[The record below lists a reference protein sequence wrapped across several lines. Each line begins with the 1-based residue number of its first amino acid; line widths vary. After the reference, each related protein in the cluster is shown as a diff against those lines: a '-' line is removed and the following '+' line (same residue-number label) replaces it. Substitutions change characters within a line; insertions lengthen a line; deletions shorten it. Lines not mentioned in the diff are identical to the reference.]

1 METNQHLKLSPPE
14 LLGNYKHIEL
24 TEDELNEAI
33 LLAKQKKERLLEQ
46 QRLEE
51 IAAENRKLLT
61 SNRWSFEQTSGFMKY
76 RAAKLFEGKFIW
88 DEKNTPVYNLLCYYF
103 SDDEQFES
111 IGVAMGLKE
120 PSLKKG
126 IVLAGNFGVGKTWLL
141 KLFGKNQR
149 QTYYMRSAKQI
160 ANDFQALGEENTEQ
174 YLKLFE
180 NPVNDAEAMFQRY
193 SGLCIDDMGAEDVK
207 NHYGNRKNVIGDLIE
222 QRYFNNIMGVY
233 FHASTNLT
241 VQQLENFYGGRVISR
256 LREKVN
262 LIELDGTDRR
272 K

>member
-1 METNQHLKLSPPE
+1 METNPYLKLSQPE
-14 LLGNYKHIEL
+14 LLDNYKHIEL

-33 LLAKQKKERLLEQ
+33 LLAKQRKERALEQ

-61 SNRWSFEQTSGFMKY
+61 GNRWSFEQTSGFMKY

-103 SDDEQFES
+103 SEDEQFEA
-111 IGVAMGLKE
+111 IGAAMGLKE

-126 IVLAGNFGVGKTWLL
+126 VVLAGNFGVGKTWLL

-193 SGLCIDDMGAEDVK
+193 SGLCIDDLGAEDVK

-222 QRYFNNIMGVY
+222 QRYFNNVMGVY